1 MNAKIAAITDYFEFE
16 QSVRSAIVTDKFP
29 PKKRDALVEIVGN
42 KFHRM
47 ARVCG
52 VNSIVHLDPDLLD
65 AAADLIE
72 RRKHDRKLSMERKQ
86 RRIQRNR
93 EYSADLQLAGLI

>member
-1 MNAKIAAITDYFEFE
+1 MKNISLNVRFE
-16 QSVRSAIVTDKFP
+16 VVDHA
-29 PKKRDALVEIVGN
+29 
-42 KFHRM
+42 
-47 ARVCG
+47 
-52 VNSIVHLDPDLLD
+52 IVHLDPDLLD